1 MALGTFKNLGNNIVL
16 EKMDYRMAG
25 NFTDENKLLNLLAGT
40 EGVKRNHLGILTLFN
55 QFQLVNTPL
64 MKMTELAGNTL
75 YVNGD
80 DGEFTFDVPYVLEMP
95 TVKEDLTGDNQK
107 PGIDGQTFE
116 VLIGDGNLDPVFSIN
131 EIIASDLRDGQNF
144 AVRAVKERIGEGF
157 VYVLSLVTNNR
168 EEYADKKQFAPGT
181 QYFSVGSSIG
191 KYDEIFPG
199 VNQSAGFI
207 KLLHKIG
214 AKRGVEM
221 TFHHSASRLKLG
233 NIGGVDNANQF
244 AATVAPYLDPKNPE
258 FMAAVGYNN
267 GTGGVDR
274 SKPVSFVPM
283 IEVMLYKQ
291 LMLQTERQLMYG
303 QGGILQDQR
312 NNYKIVSQGLYQQLK
327 AGNWVTIPKYSKG
340 VIVSLLSQVFKN
352 RPDIADVD
360 RHIHLQGGRGAV
372 IELTRIFT
380 EQGIEIANALGTVL
394 NNASLGGGVIKGKDA
409 YNLEGGFRF
418 NKIFFPGFGHVSI
431 EHNAAL
437 DSEFNR
443 AMDEERI
450 GGLPK
455 FSYTSMMLD
464 LTDSM
469 STNAYQPSKD
479 IEFAKGFD
487 NKANIYLVKNQG
499 MPSIAYNY
507 IPGRNSPYSPS
518 VGKGNLAVSSFDG
531 TKIMMEEQS
540 SVWLRDPG
548 RSILIQLK

>member
-1 MALGTFKNLGNNIVL
+1 MALGTFKNFGNNIVL

-25 NFTDENKLLNLLAGT
+25 NFADENKLLNLLSGN
-40 EGVKRNHLGILTLFN
+40 EGVKRSHLGILTLFN

-80 DGEFTFDVPYVLEMP
+80 DGEFTFDIPYTLEMP
-95 TVKEDLTGDNQK
+95 TSKEDLTGDNQK
-107 PGIDGQTFE
+107 PGIDGQPFE
-116 VLIGDGNLDPVFSIN
+116 MLIGDGNLDPIFSKN
-131 EIIASDLRDGQNF
+131 EIIAADLRDGQNF
-144 AVRAVKERIGEGF
+144 IIREVKERIGEGF
-157 VYVLSLVTNNR
+157 VYVATLVTNDKS
-168 EEYADKKQFAPGT
+168 EYVDKKALAPGT
-181 QYFSVGSSIG
+181 QYFSVGSAIG
-191 KYDEIFPG
+191 QFDEYFPG
-199 VNQSAGFI
+199 VNQSAGFMR
-207 KLLHKIG
+207 LLHKIG
-214 AKRGVEM
+214 SKRGVEM
-221 TFHHSASRLKLG
+221 TITGGAQRLKLD
-233 NIGGVDNANQF
+233 NISGVDNPNSF

-258 FMAAVGYNN
+258 FLAAIGYNN
-267 GTGGVDR
+267 GSGKVDR

-291 LMLQTERQLMYG
+291 LMLQSERQLMYG
-303 QGGILQDQR
+303 QGGIIQDQR
-312 NNYKIVSQGLYQQLK
+312 NTYKLASQGLYQQLK
-327 AGNWVTIPKYSKG
+327 AGNWVKIPKYTKG

-360 RHIHLQGGRGAV
+360 RYIKLQGGRGAV

-394 NNASLGGGVIKGKDA
+394 NNASLGGGVIKGADA
-409 YNLEGGFRF
+409 YHLEGGFRF
-418 NKIFFPGFGHVSI
+418 NKIFFSGFGHVSV

-455 FSYTSMMLD
+455 FSYTCMMLD
-464 LTDSM
+464 LTDNV
-469 STNAYQPSKD
+469 STNAFSPSKQV
-479 IEFAKGFD
+479 EFAKGFD

-499 MPSIAYNY
+499 MPQVKYTY
-507 IPGRNSPYSPS
+507 INGRTSPYPVS
-518 VGKGNLAVSSFDG
+518 VGKGQLASSRFDG
-531 TKIMMEEQS
+531 STVMLEEQS

-548 RSILIQLK
+548 RSVLVQLA